1 MGLKKYKYIYIYIVR
16 VGLKKKKKQRERER
30 RQEVGLGPVH
40 AERER
45 EREIGRDIGHGVD
58 GDYLWSL
65 PTYRSARSST
75 GEGQRAEGRGR
86 AELWFQLSW

>member
-1 MGLKKYKYIYIYIVR
+1 MRG
-16 VGLKKKKKQRERER
+16 ERER
-30 RQEVGLGPVH
+30 
-40 AERER
+40 ERER

-86 AELWFQLSW
+86 AELWVSTFMVMTSQTL